1 MVILH
6 RRIKS

>member
-6 RRIKS
+6 R